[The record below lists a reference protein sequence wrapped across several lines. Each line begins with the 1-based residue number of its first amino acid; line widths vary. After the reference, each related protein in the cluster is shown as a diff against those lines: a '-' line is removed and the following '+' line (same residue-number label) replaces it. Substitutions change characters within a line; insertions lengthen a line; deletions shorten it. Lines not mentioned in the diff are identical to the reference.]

1 MNKEEY
7 LKKNPIVE
15 YTVADDE
22 FVLVGN
28 EIQLD
33 NNKFLLP
40 IKTSK
45 YGDIIDYFEFT
56 YGQLQTEVFGEIE
69 LKYKNLR

>member
-40 IKTSK
+40 IKTGK

-56 YGQLQTEVFGEIE
+56 YGQLQTEVFDEIE